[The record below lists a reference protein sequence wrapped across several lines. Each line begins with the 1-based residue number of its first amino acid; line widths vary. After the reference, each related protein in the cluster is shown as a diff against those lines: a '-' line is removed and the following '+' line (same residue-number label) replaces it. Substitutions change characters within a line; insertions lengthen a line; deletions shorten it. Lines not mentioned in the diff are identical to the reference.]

1 MESGAEEREL
11 EGSPFIRMV
20 RLWLLSPFLLLATAV
35 ASFDVRRSRGSKTRY
50 AHSPSTSQSTIRHAG
65 IDRCKVGRHL
75 QNYPTA
81 CDPRGEGGCL
91 SVSVTAVPT
100 VFIYPHGFASLPH

>member
-1 MESGAEEREL
+1 
-11 EGSPFIRMV
+11 MV
-20 RLWLLSPFLLLATAV
+20 RLSPFLLLAAAV